1 MYSRTDSFGILAI
14 TVSIVASVWVFRFAD
29 DVFSTF
35 HISTDATSAGSFYQ
49 KSPVIKESQSTE
61 NVIQENISEHTQSEV
76 IKPDPQIVDTKIE
89 TPEPVDITPK
99 ISISNT
105 EDKIKKSPEKLLQE
119 KIQRLEK
126 QSYVLSGDGSGYEG
140 AAYLAKFA
148 EMDLEIR
155 PVLDTNLSEF
165 SITHGTLEIGGLT
178 FVIKG
183 GSVTLDENSIYI
195 DIEHNDHRDPYL
207 NMKGKI
213 SGSIF
218 DEKPLLATFEN
229 QKLGLMKQDPT
240 PLHLS
245 LELKLS
251 SQN

>member
-1 MYSRTDSFGILAI
+1 MYSRTDNFGILAI
-14 TVSIVASVWVFRFAD
+14 VVSIVASVWVFGFVD

-35 HISTDATSAGSFYQ
+35 HMSVDEISTGSFYQ
-49 KSPVIKESQSTE
+49 KSTLIKESQNT
-61 NVIQENISEHTQSEV
+61 ENISETNTSEHIQSDA
-76 IKPDPQIVDTKIE
+76 IKPELQVIEAKIE
-89 TPEPVDITPK
+89 TPEPVDMTPK
-99 ISISNT
+99 KSITNN
-105 EDKIKKSPEKLLQE
+105 EDAIKKSPEKLLKE
-119 KIQRLEK
+119 KIKRLEN

-140 AAYLAKFA
+140 AAHLSKFS
-148 EMDLEIR
+148 EMDLVIR
-155 PVLDTNLSEF
+155 PVLGTNLSEF
-165 SITHGTLEIGGLT
+165 SIIQGTLEIGDLT

-183 GSVTLDENSIYI
+183 GSMTIDEDIIYV

-218 DEKPLLATFEN
+218 DEKPLLATFE
-229 QKLGLMKQDPT
+229 KLGLMKQDPA

-245 LELKLS
+245 LELELS